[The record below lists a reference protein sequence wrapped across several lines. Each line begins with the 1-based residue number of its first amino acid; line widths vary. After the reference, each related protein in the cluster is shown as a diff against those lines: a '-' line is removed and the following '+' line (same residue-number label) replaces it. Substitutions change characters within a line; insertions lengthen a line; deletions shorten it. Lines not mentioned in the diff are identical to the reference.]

1 MLLVLTGVTA
11 VSVALLAYVNELTT
25 GPIAEANA
33 KTVNEA
39 LKKSLFTH
47 FFNGF
52 SAGVNLLGKVIMN

>member
-1 MLLVLTGVTA
+1 
-11 VSVALLAYVNELTT
+11 
-25 GPIAEANA
+25 
-33 KTVNEA
+33 